1 MQKYLFFVFF
11 ATLCSTYAFSQDVI
25 RFKNGKQVEVKILEM
40 NEEFVRYKKLSYLDG
55 PDINA
60 PKDKVVSIT
69 YANGETEYFDETA
82 GSAVAPAPVSEPIPV
97 AEPAPEPIPVAE
109 PAPEPVPMA
118 EPALESVP
126 MAEPAPELIP
136 VAEPA
141 PVFEKKKR
149 DLPSIADDAADAEL
163 IGVHQEKSKAKK
175 QEEKGNVKAE
185 ASPKTKKKK
194 ERDRV
199 DFTMQVGLNL
209 LSDASQGDLDF
220 LSPTTYMEL
229 YLFPISWLGFGVGVG
244 FIYATTS
251 DQNFG
256 WMGTYDEGTT
266 AHNFIMPLY
275 GSFKFRIGRGATVIP
290 YAKLDLGYAFWWPT
304 TEITCANDGSEYSAY
319 SWGSDGGFLV
329 GVGAGVDLGILN
341 LEFSLLRFSG
351 SIETKYRYSG
361 NTYYYNPAVD
371 FTFINFTIGF
381 TI

>member
-1 MQKYLFFVFF
+1 MQKYLFLVFLAALSF
-11 ATLCSTYAFSQDVI
+11 TDAFSQDVV

-40 NEEFVRYKKLSYLDG
+40 NGEFVRYKKMNYLDG

-60 PKDKVVSIT
+60 PIDKVVSIT
-69 YANGETEYFDETA
+69 YANGETKYFDETA
-82 GSAVAPAPVSEPIPV
+82 APDPVPV

-109 PAPEPVPMA
+109 PAPEPVPI
-118 EPALESVP
+118 
-126 MAEPAPELIP
+126 AEPAPEPIP

-141 PVFEKKKR
+141 PEPIPVAEPAPAVEKKKR

-163 IGVHQEKSKAKK
+163 IGAPQGKRKAKA

-256 WMGTYDEGTT
+256 WMWTYDEGTT

-304 TEITCANDGSEYSAY
+304 TEITCANDRPVY

-361 NTYYYNPAVD
+361 YTYYYNPAVD